1 MTYRPIAGIL
11 GALLVVSVPV
21 SAIAHGS
28 MKPSHG
34 GVVQISGET
43 MVELAKTAK
52 GVDIYVSEEDEP
64 LPAANFSAAL
74 IITPTSGEKYRKSMT
89 PLAGNKF
96 TAPGVKLASGD
107 KVVVALTEKASQAK
121 VFVTFKM

>member
-1 MTYRPIAGIL
+1 MMNRSVAGVL
-11 GALLVVSVPV
+11 GALLAVSLTA

-64 LPAANFSAAL
+64 LPAANFVATL
-74 IITPTSGEKYRKSMT
+74 TITPASGEKYRKSMT

-96 TAPGVKLASGD
+96 TATGVKPASGD
-107 KVVVALTEKASQAK
+107 KVVVALTEKASQTK